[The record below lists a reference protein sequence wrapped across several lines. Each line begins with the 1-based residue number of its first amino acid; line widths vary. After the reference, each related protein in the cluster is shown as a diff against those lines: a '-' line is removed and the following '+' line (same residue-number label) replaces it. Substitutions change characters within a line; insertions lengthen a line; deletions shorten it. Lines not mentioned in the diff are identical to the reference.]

1 MKTLLKILAWPVTLA
16 LTIVTALC
24 AAILSCAASILALA
38 GALLTILALALLLS
52 GSPHNAAIVA
62 VIAFLVSPPR
72 HTDAHCPFARRLA
85 GPQPLAQRYHL
96 RIRPL

>member
-24 AAILSCAASILALA
+24 AAILSCAASIFALA
-38 GALLTILALALLLS
+38 SSLLTILSLALLLS

-62 VIAFLVSPPR
+62 VFAFLVSPLGIPMLVV
-72 HTDAHCPFARRLA
+72 RLL
-85 GPQPLAQRYHL
+85 GGLQDLNLSL
-96 RIRPL
+96 RDRIYG

>member
-24 AAILSCAASILALA
+24 AAILSCAASIFALA
-38 GALLTILALALLLS
+38 GSLLTLLALALLLS

-62 VIAFLVSPPR
+62 VFAFLVSPLGIPMLIV
-72 HTDAHCPFARRLA
+72 RLL
-85 GPQPLAQRYHL
+85 GGLQDLNLSLKDTIYG
-96 RIRPL
+96 